1 MIDPHLASP
10 GPPETVSDR
19 DLLVAVAAGA
29 MGLFDPFVD
38 RYARRLHAFLF
49 RQTGD
54 RQRAEDLLQDV
65 FVKAIRA
72 ARSGHGPRHPD
83 ATAWMFTLARHAVI
97 DDRRARSAR
106 PLMLT
111 GDAAD
116 LDERRHP
123 PPDRALERADEQAVL
138 ERALQTLPDDQR
150 EAVLLRV
157 YGELTYVQM
166 SEVLAVAE
174 GTLKSRVAA
183 GLARLRDVLPDPKEG
198 L

>member
-1 MIDPHLASP
+1 
-10 GPPETVSDR
+10 
-19 DLLVAVAAGA
+19 
-29 MGLFDPFVD
+29 
-38 RYARRLHAFLF
+38 
-49 RQTGD
+49 
-54 RQRAEDLLQDV
+54 
-65 FVKAIRA
+65 
-72 ARSGHGPRHPD
+72 
-83 ATAWMFTLARHAVI
+83 MFTLARHAVI